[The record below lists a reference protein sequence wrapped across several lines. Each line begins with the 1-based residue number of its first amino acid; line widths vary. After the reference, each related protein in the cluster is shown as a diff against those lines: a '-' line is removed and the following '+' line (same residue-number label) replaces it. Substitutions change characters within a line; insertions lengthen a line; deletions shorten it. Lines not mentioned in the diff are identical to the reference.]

1 MEFILLTQQGGIL
14 GPFAWILG
22 KIFEGIYFLCD
33 KVGIESIGLCI
44 ILFTLIVRLILL
56 PMSIKQQKSMKMNS
70 VITPEIQAIQKKYEN
85 KKDQQSQMAMQ
96 QELSAVYQK
105 YGTSPGGG
113 CLQTLIQLPI
123 MFALYRV
130 IMNIPAYVGQV
141 KDYYIKIIDNLSV
154 EQIKEYF
161 DITISN
167 VSELT
172 SEQINKMVDSMSGYR
187 TAELGV
193 INLGELVEKADNPAI
208 NSAYENIRDINNFF
222 IYNLSD
228 SPQQMWGTIGALALV
243 IPICAGIA
251 QFASVQISTRMNSAN
266 VDKSMEDNPMMSSM
280 KVMNY
285 TMPIMSIFF
294 CWGFASGIGIYWVA
308 SSVIM
313 VIQQIFINIYFKK
326 ISVDDIINESKEKA
340 RKKREK
346 KGITENMIT
355 NAASVNTKSI
365 NYNNISN
372 SEKEEKLQKAMEHYS
387 NAQSSDKKSIS
398 SRANMVKEFNERNK
412 R

>member
-22 KIFEGIYFLCD
+22 KIFEGIYFVCD

-44 ILFTLIVRLILL
+44 ILFTLIVRLLLL

-113 CLQTLIQLPI
+113 CLQMLIQLPI

-141 KDYYIKIIDNLSV
+141 KDYYVKIIENLSV
-154 EQIKEYF
+154 EQIKKYF
-161 DITISN
+161 DITVSN

-172 SEQINKMVDSMSGYR
+172 AGQINKIVDSMSGYQS
-187 TAELGV
+187 AELGV
-193 INLGELVEKADNPAI
+193 TNLGELVENVNNPAI
-208 NSAYENIRDINNFF
+208 SSAYENIRDINNFF

-228 SPQQMWGTIGALALV
+228 SPQQMWGTIGVWALV
-243 IPICAGIA
+243 IPILAGLA
-251 QFASVQISTRMNSAN
+251 QFASVQISTRMNTTN
-266 VDKSMEDNPMMSSM
+266 MNQSMEDNPMMSSM
-280 KVMNY
+280 KIMNY

-313 VIQQIFINIYFKK
+313 VIQQIFINLYFKK
-326 ISVDDIINESKEKA
+326 ISVEDIIKENQEKA
-340 RKKREK
+340 KKKREK
-346 KGITENMIT
+346 K
-355 NAASVNTKSI
+355 V
-365 NYNNISN
+365 
-372 SEKEEKLQKAMEHYS
+372 LQK
-387 NAQSSDKKSIS
+387 I
-398 SRANMVKEFNERNK
+398 
-412 R
+412 